1 MNLSEPPA
9 TGNAELDRWLFL
21 LWKQVQTP
29 TVTAAPDQPAFVVDV
44 PHGGSGAS
52 SLSGY
57 LKGNGASPFTASTQI
72 PYSDISGTP
81 NVRVYGPNIDVLD
94 QTATTGIYA
103 VTAYGSSAVRTMTGT
118 LNRISVTNGD
128 GVAGNP
134 TFDISAAYV
143 GQTSITTLGTITTG
157 VWNAGALTTSGDLTV
172 AGISSFAA
180 GAVGAPSIART
191 GDLSTGVWFPAA
203 KKMSFSANGNEILR
217 LDAAIGLSATF
228 YSAVIVPSLT
238 CSGSF
243 AALQLVSTVAIG
255 SAPITVTS
263 TTLVANLYVA
273 RAALA
278 DTATTNANLTGPIT
292 SSGNATS
299 IASQTGTGTKFVVDT
314 SPTLVTPNIGAA
326 TGTSLAL
333 SGAGSANTLS
343 ATTTITAGTTVQG
356 AFMTATTLTDALFSC
371 VTTGTNTSSRFQIIG
386 RQASV
391 DNEWN
396 IVSPGSG
403 LSGAD
408 LRFVSGGWTATPVMT
423 LSTGGKLAVTAPIT
437 LKSYTV
443 AGLPA
448 GTNND
453 TAFVTDALAPA
464 FGAAVAGGGAVR
476 IPVYYDGAWKAG

>member
-1 MNLSEPPA
+1 MNLSQPPA

-44 PHGGSGAS
+44 PHGGTGAS

-57 LKGNGASPFTASTQI
+57 LKGNGASPFTALSQI

-81 NVRVYGPNIDVLD
+81 NVRVYGPNIDALD

-157 VWNAGALTTSGDLTV
+157 VWNAQAITCTTLTATGNCSLAATTCSSTFVATNSAV
-172 AGISSFAA
+172 AGLGATTGISGIYAGSAAFSGYIGFSAAA
-180 GAVGAPSIART
+180 GNRQGYIGSSSTNAAADTGTLPYVAGTHDFTGAITSNSTVT
-191 GDLSTGVWFPAA
+191 GT
-203 KKMSFSANGNEILR
+203 R
-217 LDAAIGLSATF
+217 LI
-228 YSAVIVPSLT
+228 
-238 CSGSF
+238 
-243 AALQLVSTVAIG
+243 STVAIG
-255 SAPITVTS
+255 TAPLTVTS
-263 TTLVANLYVA
+263 TTLVPNLYVA

-278 DTATTNANLTGPIT
+278 DSATTNANLTGPIT

-326 TGTSLAL
+326 TATSLSTASLTSTGAVNFTAINAIVEIGAL
-333 SGAGSANTLS
+333 GSSNTPGFDFHSSATSNDYDCRLLASGGTAASANGL
-343 ATTTITAGTTVQG
+343 
-356 AFMTATTLTDALFSC
+356 LTFYGLRLASDAPL
-371 VTTGTNTSSRFQIIG
+371 N
-386 RQASV
+386 
-391 DNEWN
+391 
-396 IVSPGSG
+396 
-403 LSGAD
+403 
-408 LRFVSGGWTATPVMT
+408 
-423 LSTGGKLAVTAPIT
+423 

-476 IPVYYDGAWKAG
+476 VPVYYDGAWKVG